1 MTRIRK
7 SSEVSKE
14 SSGPSS
20 LVTTTTTENE
30 SEDIETSRKTSSSE
44 QYDLQHKTETVTY
57 DSYITKSTT
66 SSPPPSSREK
76 KAPSP
81 TKIKPPIQ
89 SAASLKEQKSEE
101 IISPVLEVESHTPEK
116 STKTSTKGKGGLS
129 NDKGLR

>member
-1 MTRIRK
+1 MNIMWCFLAHFI
-7 SSEVSKE
+7 
-14 SSGPSS
+14 PSS

-129 NDKGLR
+129 IDKGLR